1 MYFWLFWVF
10 IAAQGLSLAAVSRGY
25 SLAVVYGFSLQWL
38 FLFWS
43 MGSKR
48 LSSLVVAH
56 KPSCPTAGGI
66 FPDQGLIRVL
76 CIGRPI
82 PNPWHTRKFPK
93 LLYDTSCVL
102 SNPSQSIEQGENE
115 GSESESR
122 SVVSDSWWPHELYS
136 PWNSPGQNT
145 GEGGCSLLQGFI
157 PTQGSN
163 PGLLHCRQILY
174 HLSHQGSPNQL

>member
-1 MYFWLFWVF
+1 MCRLCSVGAASEGYTLVVGGLLIGWL
-10 IAAQGLSLAAVSRGY
+10 L
-25 SLAVVYGFSLQWL
+25 
-38 FLFWS
+38 LFWS
-43 MGSKR
+43 TGSKR

-66 FPDQGLIRVL
+66 FPDQGLIRVP
-76 CIGRPI
+76 CISRQI
-82 PNPWHTRKFPK
+82 PNPWTTRKFPK

-122 SVVSDSWWPHELYS
+122 SVVSDSLWPHELYS

-145 GEGGCSLLQGFI
+145 GEGGCSLLQEFV

-163 PGLLHCRQILY
+163 PGLLHCRLILY
-174 HLSHQGSPNQL
+174 HLSHQRSPSLW